1 MSRLNF
7 SVNRDWVEY
16 PGKGQTAKKEVL
28 IEIQEAQGSQ
38 TNGRGNKN
46 IDKIQKYRQISIFE
60 PLSSIS
66 LLMVEGQVGNLGK
79 KVCFFFVMN

>member
-1 MSRLNF
+1 M
-7 SVNRDWVEY
+7 
-16 PGKGQTAKKEVL
+16 
-28 IEIQEAQGSQ
+28 
-38 TNGRGNKN
+38 GRGNKN

-79 KVCFFFVMN
+79 KFVFFCYELGTVFLVYYGLRKIEHAKNGRYQALHYC